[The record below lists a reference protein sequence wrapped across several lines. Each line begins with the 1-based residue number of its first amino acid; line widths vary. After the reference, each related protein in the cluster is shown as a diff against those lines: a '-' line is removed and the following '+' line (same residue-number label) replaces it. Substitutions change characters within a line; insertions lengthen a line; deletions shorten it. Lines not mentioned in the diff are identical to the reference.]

1 MENGQESCGRTGA
14 IICGAREVTLD
25 RLTLVYGMRLVG
37 EGEVAAVEH
46 GQVLMDDGQTRQV
59 TLHTI
64 EGTKTQI
71 KNQLLESIDAF
82 FDIHS

>member
-1 MENGQESCGRTGA
+1 M
-14 IICGAREVTLD
+14 
-25 RLTLVYGMRLVG
+25 TLVYGMRLVG
-37 EGEVAAVEH
+37 AGEIAAVEH
-46 GQVLMDDGQTRQV
+46 AQVLMDDGQTRQV

-64 EGTKTQI
+64 EGTRAQI